1 MEINLK
7 LLKKVD
13 SFPSLYDERLT
24 CFVKIADYK
33 CYDKDEIILKENDT
47 KNESLFLIANG
58 QVKVFIS
65 GIDGTEAVL
74 EILNRGEFF
83 GEMS

>member
-1 MEINLK
+1 METNIK

-13 SFPSLYDERLT
+13 NFSSLYDERLT
-24 CFVKIADYK
+24 RFIKIANYK

-47 KNESLFLIANG
+47 KNQSLFLIVNG

-65 GIDGTEAVL
+65 GIDDTEAIL

-83 GEMS
+83 GAN